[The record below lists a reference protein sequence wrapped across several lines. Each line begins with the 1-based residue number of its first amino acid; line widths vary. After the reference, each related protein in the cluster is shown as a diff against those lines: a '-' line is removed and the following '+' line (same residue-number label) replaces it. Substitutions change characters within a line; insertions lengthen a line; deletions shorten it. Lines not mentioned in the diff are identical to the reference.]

1 MLKPIPVMLDPRLPD
16 MLPLKKK
23 PDPSSFRSLSM
34 WMIPPAS
41 GWKRKRRG
49 HFGNAL
55 SRPLAALAIM
65 LLLVGFS
72 GLLIMKQTSD
82 NAMLFRGIGDLARQA
97 TYISELSTP
106 PVDAPR
112 LRFILSELSNQ
123 VRQLNEELQQPIIVG
138 GLRLPWQQSPARE
151 AVLALSNKWKQD
163 YRPVLHNALDSRG
176 ILSSTTIE
184 ETAQAL
190 VKDIEI
196 LSAQMEELSLNGTS
210 YLFMLQIG
218 LLVIGAIITIVIL
231 MRVQHQLLEPL
242 DHMRNWASRMRGGNL
257 SARIPMPPHGEFAAL
272 AQDVNA
278 LANELQGLHREMDN
292 QVRSQ
297 DQRLAQKTRSLKI
310 LYDVAANLN
319 TSGDLNE
326 LLERFLRTLTEVVG
340 AKAGIARLRTKD
352 GQMRLVSSTNLD
364 AGLIEKERTVPVERC
379 LWSDTPTAGELV
391 GRQAIVEQTGFDID
405 AVLPDADPKLVTVV
419 AVPLHYRDRVL
430 GAYTLIQD
438 RPGLIERED
447 VRELLVSIGRHL
459 GMAVEKSRL
468 DDQAK
473 RLSIVQERNMLAHE
487 LHDSL
492 AQVLASLRFQVR
504 MLEETLNKQGN
515 GQALKELH
523 RIQDGVEEA
532 HAELRQ
538 LLVHFRTKMD
548 ERGLIPALE
557 DMVAQFSRE
566 TQINTFFHNEC
577 SNMQLAPE
585 REVQVLHIV
594 QEALTNIRKHSQAH
608 TVRVLLGCEGEDDYR
623 LLLEDD
629 GQGLVADEHEK
640 LPGEQVGLSIMEERT
655 RRLGGTLRIESE
667 PGEGTRVELVC
678 PRYSAPQAPA
688 RPAVPA

>member
-1 MLKPIPVMLDPRLPD
+1 MLRA
-16 MLPLKKK
+16 KKT
-23 PDPSSFRSLSM
+23 PDPSKFRSLSM
-34 WMIPPAS
+34 WMIPPAR
-41 GWKRKRRG
+41 GWKRKGRG
-49 HFGNAL
+49 RFGNAL

-82 NAMLFRGIGDLARQA
+82 NALLFKGIGDLGREA

-112 LRFILSELSNQ
+112 LRFILSEFSEQ
-123 VRQLNEELQQPIIVG
+123 IRQLNEDLQHPLIIA
-138 GLRLPWQQSPARE
+138 GLRMPWQKSPARS
-151 AVLALSNKWKQD
+151 AVAMLSTKWSED
-163 YRPVLHNALDSRG
+163 YQPILKNALDTRG
-176 ILSSTTIE
+176 MLASATIQD
-184 ETAQAL
+184 TAQAL
-190 VKDIEI
+190 VKDIET
-196 LSAQMEELSLNGTS
+196 LSEQMEELSLRGSS
-210 YLFMLQIG
+210 YLFMLQVG
-218 LLVIGAIITIVIL
+218 LLVTCAIITIVIL

-257 SARIPMPPHGEFAAL
+257 SARIPNPPHGEFAEL
-272 AQDVNA
+272 AEDVNA
-278 LANELQGLHREMDN
+278 LANELQGLHRVMDN
-292 QVRSQ
+292 QAKSQ

-319 TSGDLNE
+319 TSGDLDD

-340 AKAGIARLRTKD
+340 AKAGLARLRSND
-352 GQMRLVSSTNLD
+352 GHMRLVASTNLD
-364 AGLIEKERTVPVERC
+364 AGLVEKERQVPTEHC
-379 LWSDTPTAGELV
+379 IWNETLNTSELV
-391 GRQAIVEQTGFDID
+391 GRQVILDRTGFEVD
-405 AVLPDADPKLVTVV
+405 AVLPDADLDQVTLV

-430 GAYTLIQD
+430 GVYNLVLD

-468 DDQAK
+468 DDEAK

-492 AQVLASLRFQVR
+492 AQVLASLRFQVP
-504 MLEETLNKQGN
+504 MLQETLEKQGN
-515 GQALKELH
+515 DQALEELK
-523 RIQDGVEEA
+523 RIHGGVEEA

-557 DMVAQFSRE
+557 DMIARFSRE

-585 REVQVLHIV
+585 REMQVLHIV

-608 TVRVLLGCEGEDDYR
+608 TVRVLLSCDADDEYR

-629 GQGLVADEHEK
+629 GQGLVTDERER
-640 LPGEQVGLSIMEERT
+640 LPGEQVGLSIMQERA
-655 RRLGGTLRIESE
+655 RRLGGTLRIEGE
-667 PGEGTRVELVC
+667 PGEGTRVELTC
-678 PRYSAPQAPA
+678 NRHPPEQTPSPRTEVA
-688 RPAVPA
+688 